1 MLHKAVQDFET
12 MPIALVAPIHL
23 CGDKVKALLPAS
35 HLKESNSTPL
45 KFLVCGSRPAVDI
58 SLFFLHFPQPNAS
71 LTWYIMVIIPI
82 NKDAIFLVW
91 HLFPLNQR
99 K

>member
-1 MLHKAVQDFET
+1 